1 MPTKINCLELFAGCG
16 GLGYGFHKEEFT
28 MVCANELEAVIA
40 TSYQRNF
47 AGTTVIAG
55 DITKPEIKKQIYEC
69 FNEEVECD
77 VILGGPPCV
86 AYSMSGHRNS
96 RDPRGQLFNDY
107 VTVVKEL
114 KPKVFIMENVKG
126 ILTIM
131 HDKPTLTKAEQKL
144 ADKYYKLEADK
155 IKYAELKKNLVF
167 NNSKAE
173 SEVKA
178 AAEPDPKAAAE
189 SEAKAAAEPESKAK
203 TKTKTKAKTK
213 KTKAKASDVSP
224 PLVEDAKPAAQE
236 SEEYKKNEA
245 NIKENKKN
253 IKNMASELG
262 KFRMKVTDIIKDK
275 FKDIG
280 YTVKMEL
287 LKASNFGVPQNRER
301 VIFIGVRNDIEKDIK
316 YPEAT
321 HNADGSDGKKKH
333 QTVKEAIDDLKDS
346 PENKETHQI
355 YTKHS
360 EAFTEKIKNTKLGE
374 SVNKKYT
381 EAFFRCSPD
390 KPSNTV
396 KENHGGVFVHYEKN
410 RVMTPRE
417 LARLQSFPDDYR
429 FNGTKSS
436 VLVQLGNAVPF
447 GLSHAIAK
455 EIKKIFI

>member
-1 MPTKINCLELFAGCG
+1 MATKINCLELFAGCG
-16 GLGYGFHKEEFT
+16 GLGYGFHKEGFT

-40 TSYQRNF
+40 GSYELNF
-47 AGTTVIAG
+47 ADTTVIAG
-55 DITKPEIKKQIYEC
+55 DITKPEIKKQIYDC
-69 FNEEVECD
+69 FNEEVKCD

-107 VTVVKEL
+107 VAVVNEL

-131 HDKPTLTKAEQKL
+131 HDKPTLTKAEKKL

-155 IKYAELKKNLVF
+155 IKYAELKKNFVY
-167 NNSKAE
+167 NNNQ
-173 SEVKA
+173 
-178 AAEPDPKAAAE
+178 D
-189 SEAKAAAEPESKAK
+189 
-203 TKTKTKAKTK
+203 
-213 KTKAKASDVSP
+213 
-224 PLVEDAKPAAQE
+224 
-236 SEEYKKNEA
+236 SEEYKTNET
-245 NIKENKKN
+245 NIKETKKN
-253 IKNMASELG
+253 LKKMAADLD
-262 KFRMKVTDIIKDK
+262 KFRMNVTDIIKDK

-280 YTVKMEL
+280 YKVDMKL
-287 LKASNFGVPQNRER
+287 LKASDFGVPQNRER
-301 VIFIGVRNDIEKDIK
+301 VIFIGVRNDIDKEIT
-316 YPEAT
+316 YPEET

-333 QTVKEAIDDLKDS
+333 KTVKEAIDDLKDS

-360 EAFTEKIKNTKLGE
+360 EDFTQKIKNTKVGE

-417 LARLQSFPDDYR
+417 LARLQSFPDNYR

-436 VLVQLGNAVPF
+436 VLLQLGNAVPC
-447 GLSHAIAK
+447 GLSQAIAK

>member
-1 MPTKINCLELFAGCG
+1 MATKINCLELFAGCG
-16 GLGYGFHKEEFT
+16 GLGYGFHKEGFT

-40 TSYQRNF
+40 GSYELNF
-47 AGTTVIAG
+47 VDTTVIAG
-55 DITKPEIKKQIYEC
+55 DITKPEIKKQIYDC
-69 FNEEVECD
+69 FNEEVKCD

-144 ADKYYKLEADK
+144 ADKYYQLEADK
-155 IKYAELKKNLVF
+155 IKYAELKKNFVY
-167 NNSKAE
+167 NNNQ
-173 SEVKA
+173 
-178 AAEPDPKAAAE
+178 D
-189 SEAKAAAEPESKAK
+189 
-203 TKTKTKAKTK
+203 
-213 KTKAKASDVSP
+213 
-224 PLVEDAKPAAQE
+224 
-236 SEEYKKNEA
+236 SEEYKTNET
-245 NIKENKKN
+245 NIKETKKN
-253 IKNMASELG
+253 LKKMAASDLD
-262 KFRMKVTDIIKDK
+262 KFRMNVTDIIKNK

-280 YTVKMEL
+280 YKVDMKL
-287 LKASNFGVPQNRER
+287 LKASDFGVPQNRER
-301 VIFIGVRNDIEKDIK
+301 VIFIGVRNDIDKEIT
-316 YPEAT
+316 YPEET

-333 QTVKEAIDDLKDS
+333 KTVKEAIDDLKDS

-360 EAFTEKIKNTKLGE
+360 EAYVEKIKNTNIGE
-374 SVNKKYT
+374 SVSKKYS
-381 EAFFRCSPD
+381 EACFRCSPD

-417 LARLQSFPDDYR
+417 LARLQSFPDDFI

-436 VLVQLGNAVPF
+436 ILVQLGNAVPC

>member
-1 MPTKINCLELFAGCG
+1 MATKINCLELFAGCG
-16 GLGYGFHKEEFT
+16 GLGYGFHTEGFT

-40 TSYQRNF
+40 GSYERNF
-47 AGTTVIAG
+47 ADTTVIAG
-55 DITKPEIKKQIYEC
+55 DITKSEIKKQISDC
-69 FNEEVECD
+69 FNEEVKCD

-107 VTVVKEL
+107 VSVVSEL

-155 IKYAELKKNLVF
+155 IMYAKLKKNLVY
-167 NNSKAE
+167 NNNQEDEEYMENETNIKA
-173 SEVKA
+173 
-178 AAEPDPKAAAE
+178 
-189 SEAKAAAEPESKAK
+189 
-203 TKTKTKAKTK
+203 TK
-213 KTKAKASDVSP
+213 KNLKKMASDF
-224 PLVEDAKPAAQE
+224 D
-236 SEEYKKNEA
+236 
-245 NIKENKKN
+245 
-253 IKNMASELG
+253 
-262 KFRMKVTDIIKDK
+262 KFRMNVTDIIKDK
-275 FKDIG
+275 FKGIG
-280 YTVKMEL
+280 YKVDMKL
-287 LKASNFGVPQNRER
+287 LKASDFGVPQNRER
-301 VIFIGVRNDIEKDIK
+301 VIFIGIRNDIDREIT
-316 YPEAT
+316 YPEET
-321 HNADGSDGKKKH
+321 HNTDGSDGKKKH
-333 QTVKEAIDDLKDS
+333 QTVKEAIDDLKDT

-360 EAFTEKIKNTKLGE
+360 EAFTEKIKNTKIGE

-436 VLVQLGNAVPF
+436 VLVQLGNAVPC

-455 EIKKIFI
+455 EIKKIFMHI

>member
-1 MPTKINCLELFAGCG
+1 MATKINCLELFAGCG

-40 TSYQRNF
+40 SSYQRNF

-55 DITKPEIKKQIYEC
+55 DITKPEIKKQIYDC

-107 VTVVKEL
+107 VAVVSEL

-131 HDKPTLTKAEQKL
+131 HDKPTLTKVEQKL

-167 NNSKAE
+167 NNSKT
-173 SEVKA
+173 
-178 AAEPDPKAAAE
+178 E
-189 SEAKAAAEPESKAK
+189 SEAKAAAEPVPKTKAKK
-203 TKTKTKAKTK
+203 TKTKV
-213 KTKAKASDVSP
+213 SDVSP

-280 YTVKMEL
+280 YTVEMEL

-355 YTKHS
+355 YTNHS

-417 LARLQSFPDDYR
+417 LARLQSFPDDFM

-436 VLVQLGNAVPF
+436 VLVQLGNAVPC

>member
-1 MPTKINCLELFAGCG
+1 MATKINCLELFAGCG
-16 GLGYGFHKEEFT
+16 GLGYGFHKEGFT

-40 TSYQRNF
+40 GSYELNF
-47 AGTTVIAG
+47 ADTAVIAG
-55 DITKPEIKKQIYEC
+55 DITKPEIKKQIYDC
-69 FNEEVECD
+69 FNEEVKCD

-107 VTVVKEL
+107 VAVVSEL

-131 HDKPTLTKAEQKL
+131 HDKPTLTKAEKKL

-155 IKYAELKKNLVF
+155 IKYAELKKNFVY
-167 NNSKAE
+167 NNNQ
-173 SEVKA
+173 
-178 AAEPDPKAAAE
+178 D
-189 SEAKAAAEPESKAK
+189 
-203 TKTKTKAKTK
+203 
-213 KTKAKASDVSP
+213 
-224 PLVEDAKPAAQE
+224 
-236 SEEYKKNEA
+236 SEEYKTNET
-245 NIKENKKN
+245 NIKETKKN
-253 IKNMASELG
+253 LKKMAASDLG

-280 YTVKMEL
+280 YTVEMEL

-301 VIFIGVRNDIEKDIK
+301 VIFIGVRNDIDKEIT

-355 YTKHS
+355 YTKHR
-360 EAFTEKIKNTKLGE
+360 EAYVEKIKNTNIGE
-374 SVNKKYT
+374 SVSKKYS
-381 EAFFRCSPD
+381 EACFRCSPD

-396 KENHGGVFVHYEKN
+396 KENHGGVFLHYEKN

-417 LARLQSFPDDYR
+417 LARLQSFPDDFI

-436 VLVQLGNAVPF
+436 VLVQLGNAVPC